1 MFAKLVLPGRKI
13 LKKDRRGKGNLIYD
27 DFWNMDDKINMVITK
42 LMSNNALERSNV
54 GKLALR
60 TQPGAANT
68 PWYFIRHGLNRD
80 CLKWHDLYFDQFEII
95 PASCMQCWKVVIYTN
110 GDPAKQYVKDLFK
123 LRDFLITAQL
133 PSKCGIDV
141 RRFTPH
147 RYAGFIYGDSVEQGL
162 EHHKFVDEAIR
173 ETLPDAKVILKRACT
188 EFEQK
193 HPDSSRWLLTEYQLE
208 LEHRLED
215 LFDRTTVP
223 TADTQGDF
231 HQSQVLKTWVE
242 YSHGIGDTT
251 WREALINEGYEDP
264 GEHLFPPART
274 YHDMTAEEIYKLLAE
289 GENNGGSS
297 ME

>member
-1 MFAKLVLPGRKI
+1 MFAKLVLPGRKK
-13 LKKDRRGKGNLIYD
+13 LTKVRRGKANLIYD
-27 DFWNMDDKINMVITK
+27 DFWNLDDNINKVITQ
-42 LMSNNALERSNV
+42 LMSQNALERSDI

-60 TQPGAANT
+60 TQPGAANS

-80 CLKWHDLYFDQFEII
+80 CLKWHDLYFDHFQII
-95 PASCMQCWKVVIYTN
+95 PAACMQCWKVVIYPN
-110 GDPAKQYVKDLFK
+110 EDPGLQRVTDLFK
-123 LRDFLITAQL
+123 MRDFLILSQM

-173 ETLPDAKVILKRACT
+173 DTIPDAKVILKRACT

-193 HPDSSRWLLTEYQLE
+193 HPDSSKWLLTEQQLE
-208 LEHRLED
+208 IEHRLED

-223 TADTQGDF
+223 SADSQGDF
-231 HQSQVLKTWVE
+231 HQSQVLKTWIE
-242 YSHGIGDTT
+242 YAHGIGDTS

-264 GEHLFPPART
+264 GEHLFPSART
-274 YHDMTAEEIYKLLAE
+274 YHDMTAEEVYKLLSQE
-289 GENNGGSS
+289 GEQDGSS
-297 ME
+297 SS